1 MAILGFMEQIQD
13 FVEIALQVPACFAAQ
28 PMEVTK
34 WRRMGR
40 TGTDMPGEGLSDR
53 QRVAELHESE
63 ARFRRLSALS
73 ADIYWEQNA
82 ELRFTSIS
90 SSSTASR
97 VDRARA
103 EAFLGKARW
112 EADYVNMSAADWAAH
127 RAVLEARQPFR
138 DLELCRYD
146 ASGRK
151 VWLRVSGEP
160 VLDASGVFRGY
171 QGIARDITERRRA
184 EELRELEH
192 AMTRILADAE
202 SASAALQSVIRAVCE
217 TEGWDCGRYFRVDKQ
232 AKLLRFAEGWGV
244 PDPAV
249 QRFVAR
255 SRELVYPPGAG
266 LSGLAWQTGEPV
278 WATDVAKDPRSSKV
292 GANKIGSREI
302 GIHGAFVFPIVSS
315 GGTIGVLNFA
325 SRKPREP
332 EEQLLQAITAIG
344 AQIGQVLRRRQAD
357 EERQVL
363 EAQLRQAQKMQAIGT
378 LATGI
383 AHEFNNVLRAILANV
398 ELARMDAGPE
408 HPVRESI
415 EEIDKASRRA
425 RDIVQRI
432 LAFARPQA
440 AQRRRLCLVEVTKE
454 AIHLLAPT
462 LPAGIELS
470 ADFSADSPEILGDAT
485 QIHQLLLNLCTNA
498 AQAMGGARG
507 RITVRLSRVTAEPG
521 DTAIPGL
528 PPGAYARLSIS
539 DCGAGIDPAIRER
552 VFEPFFTTK
561 SNGEGT
567 GLGLAIVHGIVRA
580 HEGAIDLESE
590 PGKGTT
596 FHVCFPA
603 MQPAAEQGAPADASA
618 RAPGR
623 GRHVLFLDDNEA
635 LVSAMVRSLSRR
647 GYRVSGYSAPEKAL
661 HALREAPQSYD
672 VVVGD
677 YIMPGLSGLDVAREV
692 AAVRPDLPVVV
703 FSGHIDEEL
712 RRRAREL
719 GVKQLLGKLDA
730 PDELFE
736 AIDRLTAGRP
746 AA

>member
-1 MAILGFMEQIQD
+1 
-13 FVEIALQVPACFAAQ
+13 
-28 PMEVTK
+28 
-34 WRRMGR
+34 
-40 TGTDMPGEGLSDR
+40 MPRNGVSDQ

-82 ELRFTSIS
+82 ELRFTSII
-90 SSSTASR
+90 SSSTASP

-112 EADYVNMSAADWAAH
+112 EADYLNMSAADWAVH

-151 VWLRVSGEP
+151 VWIRVSGEP

-192 AMTRILADAE
+192 SVTRILADAD

-217 TEGWDCGRYFRVDKQ
+217 TEGWDAGRYFRVDEQ
-232 AKLLRFAEGWGV
+232 AKLLRFAEGWGI
-244 PDPAV
+244 PDPAI
-249 QRFVAR
+249 QRFVAL
-255 SRELVYPPGAG
+255 SRELVYRRGAG
-266 LSGLAWQTGEPV
+266 MSGLAWETGEPV
-278 WATDVAKDPRSSKV
+278 WASDVAKDPRSSKV
-292 GANKIGSREI
+292 WAHKIGSREI
-302 GIHGAFVFPIVSS
+302 GLHGAFVFPIVSG

-332 EEQLLQAITAIG
+332 EEQLLQAIAAIG
-344 AQIGQVLRRRQAD
+344 AQIVQFLRRRQAD
-357 EERQVL
+357 EQRQLL

-408 HPVRESI
+408 HPVHESI

-432 LAFARPQA
+432 LAFARPQP

-454 AIHLLAPT
+454 AVGLLAPT
-462 LPAGIELS
+462 LPAGIELT

-498 AQAMGGARG
+498 AQAMGGAPG
-507 RITVRLSRVTAEPG
+507 RITVRLSGVTPG
-521 DTAIPGL
+521 KTAVPVL
-528 PPGAYARLSIS
+528 PPGAYARLSVS
-539 DCGAGIDPAIRER
+539 DCGTGIDPAIRER
-552 VFEPFFTTK
+552 IFEPFFTTK
-561 SNGEGT
+561 SNSEGT

-580 HEGAIDLESE
+580 HEGAIDLESV

-596 FHVCFPA
+596 FHVYFPA
-603 MQPAAEQGAPADASA
+603 VQPSARQGAPADASA
-618 RAPGR
+618 QAPGR

-635 LVSAMVRSLSRR
+635 LVFAMVRSLSRR
-647 GYRVSGYSAPEKAL
+647 GYRVSGYSSAEKAL
-661 HALREAPQSYD
+661 PALREAPQSYD
-672 VVVGD
+672 VVVSD
-677 YIMPGLSGLDVAREV
+677 YLMSGLSGLDVAREA
-692 AAVRPDLPVVV
+692 AAVRPDLPVVI
-703 FSGHIDEEL
+703 FSGHIDDEL
-712 RRRAREL
+712 RRKARAL
-719 GVKQLLGKLDA
+719 GVRQLLGKLDA
-730 PDELFE
+730 PDELLE
-736 AIDRLTAGRP
+736 TIDRLTPGRP
-746 AA
+746 AP